1 MKNEYEKAGEFL
13 ETAIDFINF
22 AIYRIERTKKTKFS
36 LALLNGG
43 DEEHLFEVVPN
54 EDMIERNPKVLALAA
69 GMTAKMLN
77 YYHAGRGVSLFW
89 SCHYGDTFLF
99 SVDHNPGT
107 EDWEFVST
115 EDLSYSVQKVK
126 WKPE

>member
-1 MKNEYEKAGEFL
+1 MKNEYERANEFL

-36 LALLNGG
+36 VGLINAC
-43 DEEHLFEVVPN
+43 DWDHLFEVIPN
-54 EDMIERNPKVLALAA
+54 EDIIERRPKVLALAA
-69 GMTAKMLN
+69 GITAKMLN
-77 YYHAGRGVSLFW
+77 YYHADRGVSLYWACFD
-89 SCHYGDTFLF
+89 GDTFLF

-107 EDWEFVST
+107 EDVST
-115 EDLSYSVQKVK
+115 ENLSYSVQKVK